1 VVTIHNT
8 LSLAKQN
15 ASGARAKVMPNFM
28 RHCFPWADEIVAVSE
43 GVADDFAAVT
53 GLERSRITT
62 IYNPVISTTLTE
74 KAKEPVDH
82 PWFAPGQ
89 PPVVLAVG
97 RLTKQKDFPTL
108 IRAFDCLR
116 RERPVR
122 LMILGEGEERMALE
136 GSIRQ
141 LGLNDSVSLPGFVDN
156 PYPYLSR
163 AGVFV
168 LSSKWEGLPTVLIE
182 ALAVGVP
189 VVSTDCK
196 SGPREILDD
205 GKYGQLVPVGDSAA
219 LAKAIEKALNQA
231 EPNYQ
236 EACQRFTWEAS
247 IEAYMNVS
255 GVTTYA

>member
-1 VVTIHNT
+1 
-8 LSLAKQN
+8 
-15 ASGARAKVMPNFM
+15 MPNFM

-53 GLERSRITT
+53 GLERSRIKT
-62 IYNPVISTTLTE
+62 IYNPVISTTLVE

-89 PPVVLAVG
+89 PPVILAIG
-97 RLTKQKDFPTL
+97 RLTKQKNFPTL
-108 IRAFDCLR
+108 IRAFDSLR
-116 RERPVR
+116 KKRPVH

-136 GSIRQ
+136 GLIQQ
-141 LGLNDSVSLPGFVDN
+141 LGLDDSVSLPGFLDN
-156 PYPYLSR
+156 PYAYLSR

-168 LSSKWEGLPTVLIE
+168 LSSEWEGLPTVLIE

-205 GKYGQLVPVGDSAA
+205 GKYGQLVPVGDSAT
-219 LAKAIEKALNQA
+219 LAEAIGKALNQA
-231 EPNYQ
+231 APNYQ

-255 GVTTYA
+255 GIKTYA